1 MALRNIVKVGD
12 PILDKKSRTVEKF
25 DEKLSMLIDDM
36 LETMYKENGVGLAA
50 VQVGMLKRVVV
61 IDVGDGPM
69 ELVNPEITLAE
80 GEQREQE
87 GCLSLPGKYGTTV
100 RPMKVQVKAQ
110 NREGKWQVFTG
121 EGLKARAFCHELDH
135 LDVLMS
141 THLFYPNTAVPLLFS
156 GLCLM
161 GIRKQVFVFSKWISE

>member
-135 LDVLMS
+135 IDGV
-141 THLFYPNTAVPLLFS
+141 VE
-156 GLCLM
+156 G
-161 GIRKQVFVFSKWISE
+161 

>member
-12 PILDKKSRTVEKF
+12 PILNKKSRVIEKF
-25 DEKLSMLIDDM
+25 DEKLSTLIDDM
-36 LETMYKENGVGLAA
+36 IETMYKENGVGLAA

-80 GEQREQE
+80 GEQKEQE

-121 EGLKARAFCHELDH
+121 EGLKARAFCHEIDH
-135 LDVLMS
+135 LDGVLF
-141 THLFYPNTAVPLLFS
+141 T
-156 GLCLM
+156 
-161 GIRKQVFVFSKWISE
+161 SKVVDGVVEG

>member
-12 PILDKKSRTVEKF
+12 PILSKKSRTIEKF
-25 DEKLSMLIDDM
+25 DEKLATLIDDM

-69 ELVNPEITLAE
+69 ELVNPEITLKE

-87 GCLSLPGKYGTTV
+87 GCLSLPGKWGTTI

-121 EGLKARAFCHELDH
+121 EGLKARAFCHEIDH
-135 LDVLMS
+135 LDGI
-141 THLFYPNTAVPLLFS
+141 LFT
-156 GLCLM
+156 
-161 GIRKQVFVFSKWISE
+161 SKVIDGVVEG